1 MKTVYLKRAF
11 KLAAVGIA
19 MVVLYFFFADLL
31 KFNNTNS
38 ELHVRNFYR
47 EPENTIDV
55 GLIGASEMY
64 ADYSAPLAYQ
74 EYGFTSYNLC
84 VAGTTG
90 GVYKSMI
97 REMLSRQTPQL
108 LVIEVNGFLYN
119 VNSLQDEGTLR
130 QWIDNMEKN
139 DNWLDTISERI
150 EPDDRKNYYVRL
162 LKYHSNWENPKDLVK
177 RQCDIDRNNESDV
190 SLCKSMG
197 IRTQTNPEVSTAENK
212 SKLTDLGKSYLEE
225 TIAYCQEKGLKNVL
239 FIRAPHNE
247 KLNKKT
253 NQQIEEII
261 TQNGYAYMNF
271 EYISEEFGIDDKND
285 YFNTE
290 HLNVF
295 GCEKFTDYLSRY
307 ITENYTIETEHSED
321 VDAEWNKC
329 AEHTNAVF
337 DTLKERTLKEEG
349 KYYTEFSDMKW

>member
-1 MKTVYLKRAF
+1 
-11 KLAAVGIA
+11 
-19 MVVLYFFFADLL
+19 
-31 KFNNTNS
+31 
-38 ELHVRNFYR
+38 
-47 EPENTIDV
+47 
-55 GLIGASEMY
+55 
-64 ADYSAPLAYQ
+64 
-74 EYGFTSYNLC
+74 
-84 VAGTTG
+84 
-90 GVYKSMI
+90 
-97 REMLSRQTPQL
+97 
-108 LVIEVNGFLYN
+108 
-119 VNSLQDEGTLR
+119 
-130 QWIDNMEKN
+130 
-139 DNWLDTISERI
+139 
-150 EPDDRKNYYVRL
+150 
-162 LKYHSNWENPKDLVK
+162 
-177 RQCDIDRNNESDV
+177 
-190 SLCKSMG
+190 MG

-239 FIRAPHNE
+239 FIRAPHNK

-253 NQQIEEII
+253 NQQLEEII

-337 DTLKERTLKEEG
+337 DTLKELTLKEEG